1 MPALRKYPFDDDYFE
16 IIDTEDK
23 AYYLGLLLADGNVY
37 SARNRVQITLVKK
50 DEYILKKFAKCIKYK
65 GNIYLDRGK
74 YSKLILPSK
83 KMCSDLAKL
92 GCHPNKGKG
101 DTPATLPDID
111 DKLVHHLIRGYFDGD
126 GHISKNKKLKNPYYN
141 INITGS
147 VPLITKV
154 KGILED
160 NQMEVSKLYTRPD
173 KTSVQLVVK
182 NKSVGDFVKYL
193 YKDAKHYLKR
203 KEKIYEGTR

>member
-1 MPALRKYPFDDDYFE
+1 MPALRKYPFDDNYFE

-37 SARNRVQITLVKK
+37 SARNRIQITLVKK

-74 YSKLILPSK
+74 YSKMILPSK

-92 GCHPNKGKG
+92 GCHPRKGKG

-126 GHISKNKKLKNPYYN
+126 GHISKRKNCKNYYS

-160 NQMEVSKLYTRPD
+160 NNIETNKLYSRLD
-173 KTSVQLVVK
+173 KTSVWIVVK
-182 NKSVGDFVKYL
+182 NKSVDDFVKYL